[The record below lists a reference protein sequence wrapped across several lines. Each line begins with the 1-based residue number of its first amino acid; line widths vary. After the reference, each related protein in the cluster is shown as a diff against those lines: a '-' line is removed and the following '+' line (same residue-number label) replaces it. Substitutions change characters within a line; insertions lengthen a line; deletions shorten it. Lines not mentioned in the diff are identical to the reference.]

1 MVCALARERFQKQ
14 YFIFAKIFLAFY
26 SQAPKTRWTNTKHK
40 IVFQPANVIEHH
52 SGKIFVMP
60 TALILTCSFWHL
72 RCVKYSIV
80 QNWWRTKVHNRCVC
94 TMLLVVE
101 FINVRLLFEPAQQ
114 CHVNLEVSEISQS
127 SQAQLDGIVNFLWK
141 CDSLQPVNFSFWKNC
156 SELHDKSR
164 PRVSQDNITALAYSI
179 E

>member
-26 SQAPKTRWTNTKHK
+26 SQAPKTLRTNTKHK

-72 RCVKYSIV
+72 RCDKYSIA

-94 TMLLVVE
+94 TMLLVGE
-101 FINVRLLFEPAQQ
+101 FIYVRLLFEPAQQ
-114 CHVNLEVSEISQS
+114 CRVNLEVSEIF
-127 SQAQLDGIVNFLWK
+127 I
-141 CDSLQPVNFSFWKNC
+141 
-156 SELHDKSR
+156 SELSSPIRWNREFLMKVWFIATSKFFVLEKLFR
-164 PRVSQDNITALAYSI
+164 TPW
-179 E
+179 